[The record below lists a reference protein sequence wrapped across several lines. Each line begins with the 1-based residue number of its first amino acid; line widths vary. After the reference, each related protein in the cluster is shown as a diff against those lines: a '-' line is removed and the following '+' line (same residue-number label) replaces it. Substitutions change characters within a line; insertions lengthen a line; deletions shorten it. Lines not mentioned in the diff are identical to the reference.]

1 MAYNYEWAKKAYQ
14 SMTRE
19 QQQQFVEKNK
29 NDANFQRFA
38 KEYAAEM
45 SGKSTPTSIPTVS
58 SSSAKT
64 DTTAT
69 PKVSTANSAK
79 ADIALPEYQWTWS
92 NKTNTYQNQW
102 AGNYSYDTW
111 TQYYEKQWT
120 PVNTNYSSTRN
131 AWDALSYEQ
140 QQEKLNQNPN
150 LREWIIRIWWTIKEW
165 PTWAKTSPYQNQWE
179 GQYVYNPKT
188 WYYEKKG
195 GTQWT
200 TKWWDYQDNSQAR
213 MDEIAN
219 NLNNYRITNP
229 NLFDNWGSFYNFFI
243 AWKWRTPEQEKFLTD
258 YYNNMKRYNE
268 YDNLSSDEVGWMI
281 ARWEIPD
288 DYLNYLKNSDPQRW
302 AEIQWARKGVED
314 QIMNETYLN
323 TAASQAWF
331 DMWDSDWRKWN
342 KTEMWYRDV
351 NNDWLDDR
359 LYHAPTEEELKLV
372 EENNQYEQERAKLN
386 DAMKWLQEDLTNQYP
401 DADLSTIM
409 ILTSDRWNKIQR
421 ALDTLAVNQTK
432 VQWSLKY
439 LQNERATMDDA
450 WQRTIDELQK
460 QYWMYYDYSPEWIS
474 KLAQAKYAA
483 TNVTLDQADNWTYT
497 QKQMALESVLTPIYQ
512 QYWSIIQRPMA
523 QVINDVIAYAQNKW
537 ISLSKALEENFMTP
551 LKSKPAYK
559 QLSSAEP
566 YTVKVWDTLYEYDFE
581 TWEFT
586 PVNTA
591 SVWEFS
597 WLWTM
602 RTERNN
608 NPTAMTTDVAK
619 SLWWIEWVDY
629 VQWDSFK
636 TWDGRTLYTAKLI
649 GDPIETTIR
658 LLDNAANSWKWAFYT
673 KWWAKRWTH
682 TAMSD
687 KDWLALTPE
696 QKQNVVLQML
706 QREGWDITKMPYYN
720 QWGNASA
727 SEQNSKFWWLAWW
740 NNDWYSDN
748 LVKDYE
754 LYISDPSKVSKT
766 DIESKYAPIWMTY
779 YDFTTQA
786 QNYAKTWM
794 KDKYVNSVSSSL
806 EAAIELYEYINWAKS
821 DVTLWD
827 LFTKWVFTLFDG
839 WNAQKGLTNKALAYM
854 PWTKQKDAKSY
865 FDALNN
871 RETLQKLIETKAQWA
886 TYWAMSEWE
895 WKLLAS
901 AANLLDRN
909 QSWATFQKNLEDLI
923 YALSTAV
930 QEWWGKLPT
939 NYYKSSASNMIMQW
953 ENAWRWNAYKEDNT
967 PFYADIDYSSYST
980 SWPSEI

>member
-69 PKVSTANSAK
+69 PKVSTANSVK

-165 PTWAKTSPYQNQWE
+165 PTWAKTSPYTNQWE
-179 GQYVYNPKT
+179 WQYVYNPKT

-195 GTQWT
+195 GAQWA

-243 AWKWRTPEQEKFLTD
+243 AWKGRTPEQEKFLTD

-323 TAASQAWF
+323 TAASQAGF
-331 DMWDSDWRKWN
+331 DMWDSDWWKWN

-359 LYHAPTEEELKLV
+359 LYHAPTGEELKLV

-483 TNVTLDQADNWTYT
+483 TNVTLDQADNGTDA
-497 QKQMALESVLTPIYQ
+497 QKQMALQNVLDWYYEK
-512 QYWSIIQRPMA
+512 YWDIIQRSEA
-523 QVINDVIAYAQNKW
+523 QVINDVMALAKNKG
-537 ISLSKALEENFMTP
+537 ISLSQALEENF
-551 LKSKPAYK
+551 LKFLRKKPWFEELSTIATKNPEIVKIWDNAY
-559 QLSSAEP
+559 A
-566 YTVKVWDTLYEYDFE
+566 YWDDNWNLVSIWWAT
-581 TWEFT
+581 TW
-586 PVNTA
+586 V
-591 SVWEFS
+591 
-597 WLWTM
+597 WTM

-706 QREGWDITKMPYYN
+706 QREGWDINKMAWYN
-720 QWGNASA
+720 QWVWWWTEWWQKRN
-727 SEQNSKFWWLAWW
+727 SELETFLDKWKGAEWDRLKE
-740 NNDWYSDN
+740 
-748 LVKDYE
+748 KD
-754 LYISDPSKVSKT
+754 
-766 DIESKYAPIWMTY
+766 
-779 YDFTTQA
+779 F
-786 QNYAKTWM
+786 
-794 KDKYVNSVSSSL
+794 
-806 EAAIELYEYINWAKS
+806 
-821 DVTLWD
+821 
-827 LFTKWVFTLFDG
+827 
-839 WNAQKGLTNKALAYM
+839 
-854 PWTKQKDAKSY
+854 
-865 FDALNN
+865 
-871 RETLQKLIETKAQWA
+871 WA
-886 TYWAMSEWE
+886 TYWKELEAKWVSKESFLKQFKE
-895 WKLLAS
+895 YYAYDARDAYLEILSNLDHLIELTWKEFDLGKRAS
-901 AANLLDRN
+901 ASSWLWDVGKVFNYIKNNLTVNWLQEARDRWLKLWVLSDSDVKMIAEAASVLDWDVTQGTWNRALQDFRQSLLNNN
-909 QSWATFQKNLEDLI
+909 QYLKEQYKYQSAYSPNIWFKYDDNDKSFIFWTRKDESWTQWTSQWTTTKTKSIKDL
-923 YALSTAV
+923 
-930 QEWWGKLPT
+930 WK
-939 NYYKSSASNMIMQW
+939 
-953 ENAWRWNAYKEDNT
+953 
-967 PFYADIDYSSYST
+967 
-980 SWPSEI
+980 